1 MESCTL
7 TLWMHTS
14 EHQFVLGWGP
24 IQSMQDSTTCWD
36 EVKPSTEPSSVSLTI
51 RRPDGVIDSKMV
63 DMATVAQLITQWET
77 IAEPE
82 QDLDLHW

>member
-24 IQSMQDSTTCWD
+24 IQSMQDSTACW
-36 EVKPSTEPSSVSLTI
+36 ESVTSSAQPSSVSLTI
-51 RRPDGVIDSKMV
+51 RRPNGVVDSKMV
-63 DMATVAQLITQWET
+63 DMDTVAQLIAQWET